1 MKINNQMA
9 LREAPQDKAAK
20 FDGQLKDASKMYEHH
35 FLGEMVKAMRS
46 TIHRDDGFIKPN
58 MAENYFMDKLD
69 DQYTESWSNKGGI
82 GLADMIYSQMHERL
96 FPDKKD
102 FSKPAGPLPLDKT
115 NRPFEIKVDKKS
127 DGGGQILFH
136 GQEASPLVQ
145 PTPVQNP
152 WKGRV
157 QSMNSDT
164 NGWSYATVEH
174 ANQLRSQLAFQG
186 SLAALKIGDEVEEG
200 QTIGTL
206 SHEKP
211 TLRWDVNV
219 ST

>member
-1 MKINNQMA
+1 MKIQNQFP
-9 LREAPQDKAAK
+9 LRQTPQDTAAK
-20 FDGQLKDASKMYEHH
+20 FDGQLKEASKLYEQH
-35 FLGEMVKAMRS
+35 FLNEMVKAMRS
-46 TIHRDDGFIKPN
+46 TIHREEGFIKPN
-58 MAENYFMDKLD
+58 MAENFFMEKLD

-96 FPDKKD
+96 FPAKKD
-102 FSKPAGPLPLDKT
+102 FSKPAGPLPLGQS
-115 NRPFEIKVDKKS
+115 NRPFQIKVEKKS
-127 DGGGQILFH
+127 DGGGQVLFQGH
-136 GQEASPLVQ
+136 DASPLVQ

-157 QSMNSDT
+157 QSMNSDA

-174 ANQLRSQLAFQG
+174 ANKLRSQLAFQG
-186 SLAALKIGDEVEEG
+186 SLAALKIGEEVEEG

-206 SHEKP
+206 SHENP

-219 ST
+219 SA